1 MDEDIKMANVKFDK
15 KTFEKEIGKL
25 NEEIQNKIALFG
37 TTVEE
42 LTENELELDIT
53 PDRPDLLSYQGFKR
67 SFLAFLG
74 KKTGLKEYKTNKPEK
89 NFEVKIDSSV
99 KEVRPFTAC
108 AIIKGLKLDNNKIK
122 ELIEMQEKMHST
134 MGRKRKKLAIGIY
147 PLNKI
152 KLPIY
157 YKAIEPDKI
166 KFLPLESQKEMTGL
180 EILQKHPTGK
190 EYSHL
195 LAGKAKFPIFEDDNK
210 EILSMPPIIN
220 SEKTGRVDENTKDVF
235 VECSGFEFKIL
246 SKALNIIV
254 TTLADMGGTIY
265 QMKVKDKI
273 TPDLSPEISN
283 ISLKNINKTLGLEL
297 KEKEMKSLLEKMGH
311 NFKHEKVE
319 SPSWRIDLLHEL
331 DLIEDVGIAYGYDNL
346 EPSIPKIATIGNEDK
361 KAQIKKKIAEILI
374 GLNMLEISNY
384 HLTKKEDQFTKM
396 GIPEKQEK
404 GAIILEDS
412 KTEYNITRKDLTHYL
427 LKIISENG
435 DSEYPQKI
443 FETGKTFETTN
454 EGKLIEKE
462 KLSCAI
468 TPGNFTDIKQTLDY
482 LKNTL
487 NLNLTIKEKK
497 EIKTHLIDGRSA
509 DIFLEETKIGE
520 IGEIHPKILK
530 NWKIKMPISLFEINL
545 EPIFKK
551 F

>member
-1 MDEDIKMANVKFDK
+1 MANVKFSK
-15 KTFEKEIGKL
+15 KVFEKEIGKL
-25 NEEIQNKIALFG
+25 TEEMQQKIALFG

-42 LTENELELDIT
+42 LTDEKLELDIT

-74 KKTGLKEYKTNKPEK
+74 KKTGLKTYKIKEPEE
-89 NFEVKIDSSV
+89 NYEVKVDSSV
-99 KEVRPFTAC
+99 KDVRPYTAC
-108 AIIKGLKLDNNKIK
+108 AIAKGLKLDSEKIK
-122 ELIEMQEKMHST
+122 ELIEMQEKIHST
-134 MGRKRKKLAIGIY
+134 VGRKRKKLAIGIY
-147 PLNKI
+147 PLEKI
-152 KLPIY
+152 KLPIH

-166 KFLPLESQKEMTGL
+166 KFQPLESSREMSGL

-195 LAGKAKFPIFEDDNK
+195 LAGKAKFPIFEDSNK
-210 EILSMPPIIN
+210 KTLSMPPIIN
-220 SEKTGRVDENTKDVF
+220 SEETGRINEETKDVF
-235 VECSGFEFKIL
+235 IECSGSKYEIL
-246 SKALNIIV
+246 QKVLNIIV

-265 QMKVKDKI
+265 QMKIKDKI
-273 TPDLSPEISN
+273 TPNLETEKRKILLENIKRIS
-283 ISLKNINKTLGLEL
+283 GLDL
-297 KEKEMKSLLEKMGH
+297 KEKEIKSLLEKMGH
-311 NFKHEKVE
+311 SYKNGVVE
-319 SPSWRIDLLHEL
+319 SPSWRTDLLHEI
-331 DLIEDVGIAYGYDNL
+331 DLIEDIIIAYGYDKL
-346 EPSIPKIATIGNEDK
+346 KPTIPKIATIGNEDK
-361 KAQIKKKIAEILI
+361 KAQIKKKITEILI

-404 GAIILEDS
+404 GAIILENS

-443 FETGKTFETTN
+443 FETGRTFKTTKEAKIL
-454 EGKLIEKE
+454 EEE

-482 LKNTL
+482 LKDTL
-487 NLNLTIKEKK
+487 DIELTIKEK
-497 EIKTHLIDGRSA
+497 ENIKPHLIDGRSA

-520 IGEIHPKILK
+520 IGEVHPKILK
-530 NWKIKMPISLFEINL
+530 NWKIKMPVSLFEINL